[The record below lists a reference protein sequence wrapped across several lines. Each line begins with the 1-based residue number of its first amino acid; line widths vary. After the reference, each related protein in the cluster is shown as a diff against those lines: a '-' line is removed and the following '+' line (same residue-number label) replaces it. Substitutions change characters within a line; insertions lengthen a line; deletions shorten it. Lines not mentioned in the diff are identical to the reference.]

1 MAQRRSRGAARLAR
15 RYGVTGRLA
24 LAGALSLAMVALVV
38 VVAVGAL
45 GTGGVTIER
54 GEGAAVEVPAVSS
67 APSGPDAD
75 DAGEKDG
82 GAAGDGEGDVAS
94 EDDPAVLVVHVDG
107 AVAAPGVYELAEGA
121 RVNDAI
127 AAAGGLA
134 EGADTS
140 SINLAAG
147 VLDGEKVYVPLEGED
162 APAAAEA
169 GSAGAASGADDT
181 PAPVNINTA
190 TIEEL
195 DELPTLLDMDV
206 VFMDESVSPE
216 LAANIERDGVALMDK
231 FTEKFEKL
239 KMAVARLED
248 ALAEYDRLR
257 LDTIRDGVIQR
268 FEFCA
273 ELAWK
278 TAREYL
284 IEQGYAEV
292 NSPKAVMKQ
301 AYADGLIPDGWL
313 ELLNDRNLTSHVYD
327 DAAAAA
333 IFERI
338 AQYHLPLFKKLIDNL
353 ENQ

>member
-1 MAQRRSRGAARLAR
+1 MSDLDTDTAAAQDNYPQRSATMEKLYRL
-15 RYGVTGRLA
+15 
-24 LAGALSLAMVALVV
+24 
-38 VVAVGAL
+38 
-45 GTGGVTIER
+45 
-54 GEGAAVEVPAVSS
+54 
-67 APSGPDAD
+67 
-75 DAGEKDG
+75 
-82 GAAGDGEGDVAS
+82 
-94 EDDPAVLVVHVDG
+94 
-107 AVAAPGVYELAEGA
+107 
-121 RVNDAI
+121 I
-127 AAAGGLA
+127 AAAGARL
-134 EGADTS
+134 GA
-140 SINLAAG
+140 G
-147 VLDGEKVYVPLEGED
+147 KVVLFGSRARGDHRERSDIDIAVYGMPQKNRALFR
-162 APAAAEA
+162 A
-169 GSAGAASGADDT
+169 
-181 PAPVNINTA
+181 
-190 TIEEL
+190 EL

-248 ALAEYDRLR
+248 ALAEYDRLK

-338 AQYHLPLFKKLIDNL
+338 AQCHLPLFKKLIDNL

>member
-38 VVAVGAL
+38 LVVVGAL

-54 GEGAAVEVPAVSS
+54 GEAPADAD
-67 APSGPDAD
+67 APSGS
-75 DAGEKDG
+75 DAGEKG
-82 GAAGDGEGDVAS
+82 GGSAGDGEGDVAP

-181 PAPVNINTA
+181 PVPVNINTA

-195 DELPTLLDMDV
+195 DELP
-206 VFMDESVSPE
+206 
-216 LAANIERDGVALMDK
+216 GVGEA
-231 FTEKFEKL
+231 
-239 KMAVARLED
+239 
-248 ALAEYDRLR
+248 
-257 LDTIRDGVIQR
+257 
-268 FEFCA
+268 
-273 ELAWK
+273 
-278 TAREYL
+278 TARAIVEDR
-284 IEQGYAEV
+284 EQNGPFSVPEDLMRVSGIGGKKFA
-292 NSPKAVMKQ
+292 K
-301 AYADGLIPDGWL
+301 L
-313 ELLNDRNLTSHVYD
+313 EG
-327 DAAAAA
+327 
-333 IFERI
+333 RI
-338 AQYHLPLFKKLIDNL
+338 CV
-353 ENQ
+353 

>member
-24 LAGALSLAMVALVV
+24 LAGALSLAMVALV
-38 VVAVGAL
+38 AVGAL

-54 GEGAAVEVPAVSS
+54 GEGAVEVPAVSS

-82 GAAGDGEGDVAS
+82 GAAGDGEGDVAP

-195 DELPTLLDMDV
+195 DELP
-206 VFMDESVSPE
+206 
-216 LAANIERDGVALMDK
+216 GVGEA
-231 FTEKFEKL
+231 
-239 KMAVARLED
+239 
-248 ALAEYDRLR
+248 
-257 LDTIRDGVIQR
+257 
-268 FEFCA
+268 
-273 ELAWK
+273 
-278 TAREYL
+278 TARAIVEDR
-284 IEQGYAEV
+284 EQNGPFSVPEDLMRVSGIGEKKYA
-292 NSPKAVMKQ
+292 K
-301 AYADGLIPDGWL
+301 L
-313 ELLNDRNLTSHVYD
+313 EG
-327 DAAAAA
+327 
-333 IFERI
+333 RI
-338 AQYHLPLFKKLIDNL
+338 YV
-353 ENQ
+353 

>member
-147 VLDGEKVYVPLEGED
+147 VLDGEKVYVPLEGEGD
-162 APAAAEA
+162 ARAAC
-169 GSAGAASGADDT
+169 DH
-181 PAPVNINTA
+181 
-190 TIEEL
+190 
-195 DELPTLLDMDV
+195 DEG
-206 VFMDESVSPE
+206 PE
-216 LAANIERDGVALMDK
+216 R
-231 FTEKFEKL
+231 
-239 KMAVARLED
+239 
-248 ALAEYDRLR
+248 
-257 LDTIRDGVIQR
+257 
-268 FEFCA
+268 
-273 ELAWK
+273 
-278 TAREYL
+278 ARERRPVGPVGARTL
-284 IEQGYAEV
+284 RHRF
-292 NSPKAVMKQ
+292 SPRA
-301 AYADGLIPDGWL
+301 W
-313 ELLNDRNLTSHVYD
+313 RTSSPRSRRR
-327 DAAAAA
+327 A
-333 IFERI
+333 
-338 AQYHLPLFKKLIDNL
+338 
-353 ENQ
+353 